1 MLVATQIKLLEPDLK
16 WVRCVHLCS
25 MQHVT
30 RRVTSCYINVT
41 SYAACGKA
49 RHIIVTSRC
58 AMIWCVNLT
67 HHISNQCQDCSMSQI
82 NVPLKNSKRL
92 LLHQSRPQLI
102 LDRWG
107 SSFKTRLD
115 FILRLNRKL
124 SHTKLD
130 RPNQIISSCQS
141 RLSAF
146 HICLLFTSVCFLHLS
161 AFHICLLFTFWVH
174 CKRMNSSYPSMWAVL
189 KNHSP
194 KLKVGQLVIIQA
206 CLCFKQFCCNQFET
220 AGVI

>member
-1 MLVATQIKLLEPDLK
+1 MSQ
-16 WVRCVHLCS
+16 
-25 MQHVT
+25 VT
-30 RRVTSCYINVT
+30 VQ
-41 SYAACGKA
+41 
-49 RHIIVTSRC
+49 C
-58 AMIWCVNLT
+58 ALT
-67 HHISNQCQDCSMSQI
+67 HHISNQCQKCSMSQI

-107 SSFKTRLD
+107 SSFKTRLL

-146 HICLLFTSVCFLHLS
+146 HICLLFTFVCFSHLS
-161 AFHICLLFTFWVH
+161 AFHSCLLFTFVCFSH
-174 CKRMNSSYPSMWAVL
+174 LNFPYPSMWAVL

-194 KLKVGQLVIIQA
+194 KLKVDQLEIIQA
-206 CLCFKQFCCNQFET
+206 CLCFKQFCCNKFKT
-220 AGVI
+220 TGVI

>member
-1 MLVATQIKLLEPDLK
+1 MLVATQIKLLETDLK

-30 RRVTSCYINVT
+30 RRVTSCYTNVTVMQHLTRRVISCYINVT

-49 RHIIVTSRC
+49 CHINVTSHC
-58 AMIWCVNLT
+58 AMIWYVKLDTSHQQPMSKVLNVT
-67 HHISNQCQDCSMSQI
+67 NQCP
-82 NVPLKNSKRL
+82 VFPLKNLKRL

-130 RPNQIISSCQS
+130 RPNQIISSC
-141 RLSAF
+141 
-146 HICLLFTSVCFLHLS
+146 
-161 AFHICLLFTFWVH
+161 
-174 CKRMNSSYPSMWAVL
+174 
-189 KNHSP
+189 
-194 KLKVGQLVIIQA
+194 
-206 CLCFKQFCCNQFET
+206 
-220 AGVI
+220 